1 MSTRDPLS
9 QNSPLVELT
18 GLVLSYVILKAESAD
33 FVIKQSPLFGTTIEV
48 GDQTFNGKDE
58 MKVVEQFLQWL
69 IEKEVTMT
77 KEDFDSVELDEE
89 EPEDID
95 ELAVKFAEG
104 GMTEF
109 GKTVEAV
116 RSQRMGIIEQALRE
130 CDFSGN
136 VTKIADLMPEL
147 QAKTQLPD
155 LDIAEVIDRINDMGL
170 ENLLS
175 KQPDATVPVVR
186 SIDKPN

>member
-1 MSTRDPLS
+1 MATREPLS

-33 FVIKQSPLFGTTIEV
+33 FVIRQSPLFGLTIEV
-48 GDQTFNGKDE
+48 GGRTFNGKDE
-58 MKVVEQFLQWL
+58 SKVVEQFLRYL

-77 KEDFDSVELDEE
+77 KEDFDDVELDEE
-89 EPEDID
+89 EPEDIE
-95 ELAVKFAEG
+95 ELADKFAEG

-116 RSQRMGIIEQALRE
+116 RLQRMGIIDEALRE
-130 CDFSGN
+130 SSFSGS
-136 VTKIADLMPEL
+136 VTRIVDLMPEL

-155 LDIAEVIDRINDMGL
+155 LDIAEVLDRINDIGV
-170 ENLLS
+170 ENLFGGS
-175 KQPDATVPVVR
+175 PDATVPVVR